1 MGNRHKAMAEST
13 PTPQVDGKQEEHS
26 PMRWMPSL
34 SLAVWLPVA
43 VMLTS
48 MVLYK
53 RIGVDNDFITYYAS
67 WLFLPWVLAPVVERL
82 LPQSLSSKAAIVAFE
97 ATMGLLTVAI
107 ASSIATGAPANALAT
122 LFFLVGLCGVAHDVE
137 AARLVHRHKQ
147 RIARGK
153 AFTTHAVAFFLA
165 LTVCHGLAVSF
176 AGNMEVLTRNVRH
189 SWRITFYILAATF
202 AALALLHCATLP
214 RGEKARGGKAMAE
227 PMPKPQPL
235 TTWIRTIIRKPS
247 MLLGA
252 ACMVLYLLPEGLV
265 MPTSTLFVIDARH
278 NGGLGMSPSEYGFA
292 WGTVGMA
299 GLTAGLLVGMWG
311 TGRRKPGWWL
321 WAMAIAATLPN
332 GIYLYLSH
340 EMPTDLTT
348 VALCLLARQ
357 TITGFGL
364 SICLHGL
371 SATSG
376 DKTTPRPNFRH
387 TSLAALAML
396 LGGLYSGTLQEA
408 VGYRLFFAVAIV
420 ASALTLAAT
429 ALALWI
435 AKRRKSKC

>member
-1 MGNRHKAMAEST
+1 MSNRHKAMAEST

-43 VMLTS
+43 IMLTS

-67 WLFLPWVLAPVVERL
+67 WLFLPWVLAPLVERL

-107 ASSIATGAPANALAT
+107 ASSIATGAPADALAM

-147 RIARGK
+147 RIVRGK

-214 RGEKARGGKAMAE
+214 RGGKAHEGKAMTE
-227 PMPKPQPL
+227 QMPKPQPL
-235 TTWIRTIIRKPS
+235 AAWIRNIIKKPS

-299 GLTAGLLVGMWG
+299 GLTAGLLVGMRI

-364 SICLHGL
+364 SICLHNL

-376 DKTTPRPNFRH
+376 DKATPRPNFRH
-387 TSLAALAML
+387 TSLAAMAML

-435 AKRRKSKC
+435 ARHRKSKG

>member
-1 MGNRHKAMAEST
+1 MSNRHRHTTEAT
-13 PTPQVDGKQEEHS
+13 PTPQVDGKPEAHS

-43 VMLTS
+43 IMLTS

-67 WLFLPWVLAPVVERL
+67 WLFLPWVLAPLVERL

-107 ASSIATGAPANALAT
+107 ATDIASGAPANALAM

-153 AFTTHAVAFFLA
+153 AFATHAVAFFIA

-214 RGEKARGGKAMAE
+214 RGGKAMAE
-227 PMPKPQPL
+227 PMPKPQSL
-235 TTWIRTIIRKPS
+235 TAWIMDMAKKPS
-247 MLLGA
+247 LLLGA

-299 GLTAGLLVGMWG
+299 GLTAGLLVGMWA

-357 TITGFGL
+357 TLTGFGL
-364 SICLHGL
+364 SICLHSL
-371 SATSG
+371 SSTSG
-376 DKTTPRPNFRH
+376 DKATPRPNFRH
-387 TSLAALAML
+387 TSLAAMAML

-408 VGYRLFFAVAIV
+408 VGYRSFFAVAIA

-435 AKRRKSKC
+435 ARHRKNKG